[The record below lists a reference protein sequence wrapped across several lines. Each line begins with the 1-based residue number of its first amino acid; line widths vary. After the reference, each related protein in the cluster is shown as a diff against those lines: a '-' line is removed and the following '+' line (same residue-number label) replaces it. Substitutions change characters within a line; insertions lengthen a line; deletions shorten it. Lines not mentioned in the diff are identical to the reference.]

1 MAVCDICGATCIS
14 DAVIIQRLDPMAV
27 SEEVIDT
34 PLEIVAFGGNTKA
47 FDLLAPHYEENTKKQ
62 IAQLL
67 IWALTDKAP
76 SAAFILLFQ
85 SVPLAEVHSE
95 YFVR

>member
-1 MAVCDICGATCIS
+1 M
-14 DAVIIQRLDPMAV
+14 

-47 FDLLAPHYEENTKKQ
+47 FDLLSPHYEENTKKQ

-76 SAAFILLFQ
+76 SAAFILLFNFILIADRPDWGGARRPATEIKRTVYRQ
-85 SVPLAEVHSE
+85 RS
-95 YFVR
+95 YG